1 MRFLLPATAAAL
13 TMAITTTTL
22 AVPPSAGAGVVGP
35 ARKAPQAQRRAD
47 RARPRTLT
55 PIKHF
60 IFLMQGGR
68 TFDNY
73 FGSYPGAEGP
83 PTRACQARVAGSPQ
97 DGCVKPHLLAGIQTP
112 PLNASG
118 AIISRQYGN
127 GAMNGF
133 VSAYQEAS
141 TGTLAMGYYNR
152 RELPFYWDVASNYVL
167 FDHFFSS
174 ALEGTRVN
182 RSYWVSAAP
191 PPGGGQQV
199 PAGGYGNQPTIFDR
213 LQAAGLSWKFYV
225 QDYRPSAT
233 YQTGSV
239 GSPDTQ
245 TVRVPLLNYAR
256 FVDDPALR
264 KDIAGMGQ
272 YYKDLADGTLPAV
285 AFIASTADNERTAR
299 SIPAAQNMIHNLVM
313 QLMQSR
319 YWDSSAL
326 MWSYDGSGG
335 WYDNV
340 TPPRVGLPRAGSA
353 HLGLR
358 VPALLVSAYARRGQV
373 NHTVLDYTSAL
384 KFIEQNWRLTP
395 LTSRD
400 ARAASLASAF
410 DFAAAPRPPV
420 FIPAAASADAGVAQP
435 PRWVP
440 RGTIYGL
447 YGAAAAVALLL
458 FVFAAAAAA
467 QTARRRA
474 GMIPAARQPD
484 HDLALSH
491 RPDRSPDR
499 SPDPAAE
506 DTDPGL
512 GPVPQLGEPLL
523 ESRPIF
529 DPGTTPDVRIP

>member
-1 MRFLLPATAAAL
+1 MRFRLPATAAAL
-13 TMAITTTTL
+13 TMATAAITL
-22 AVPPSAGAGVVGP
+22 AVPAPAGA
-35 ARKAPQAQRRAD
+35 A
-47 RARPRTLT
+47 PRTTT

-83 PTRACQARVAGSPQ
+83 PAGACQARVAGSPQ
-97 DGCVKPHLLAGIQTP
+97 DGCVKPHALAGIQAP

-118 AIISRQYGN
+118 TTISRQYDN
-127 GAMNGF
+127 GAMNRF
-133 VSAYQEAS
+133 VSAYQEGS

-174 ALEGTRVN
+174 ALQGTRVN

-199 PAGGYGNQPTIFDR
+199 PAGGYGSQLTIFDR
-213 LQAAGLSWKFYV
+213 LQAAGISWKFYV
-225 QDYRPSAT
+225 QDYHPNAT
-233 YQTGSV
+233 YQTRSV
-239 GSPDTQ
+239 ASPDTQ

-264 KDIAGMGQ
+264 KNIVGMGQ
-272 YYKDLADGTLPAV
+272 YYKDLAGGTLPAV
-285 AFIASTADNERTAR
+285 AFITSTADNERTAR

-340 TPPRVGLPRAGSA
+340 APPRAGSA
-353 HLGLR
+353 YLGLR

-373 NHTVLDYTSAL
+373 NHSVLDYASAL
-384 KFIEQNWRLTP
+384 KFIEQNWRLAP

-400 ARAASLASAF
+400 ARAGSLASAF

-440 RGTIYGL
+440 RGMIYGL

-474 GMIPAARQPD
+474 GMIPAARRPD

-491 RPDRSPDR
+491 RRDRG
-499 SPDPAAE
+499 PDPAAE

-512 GPVPQLGEPLL
+512 GPGPQRPVPERPVPQRPGPRLGEPLL
-523 ESRPIF
+523 ESRPVV